1 MSERYRVTA
10 SDREALVMLYSISSV
25 LEHFEGQLKSLCHRV
40 PNGWRDARMVQS
52 RLNSLILSVLETVP
66 VEQLKT
72 IKHHMDLSTIHVGI
86 RSAGKRPKDYWI
98 SSYDDLA
105 DLAEYATKAE
115 CLFCDGKQSCRL
127 RDVLKELPIEGVSGL
142 VVPCWKE
149 D

>member
-1 MSERYRVTA
+1 MKKRVTA

-25 LEHFEGQLKSLCHRV
+25 LEHFEGQLKSICQRV
-40 PNGWRDARMVQS
+40 PNGWLDARMIQS
-52 RLNSLILSVLETVP
+52 KLNNMIIAMLETIP

-86 RSAGKRPKDYWI
+86 RSAGKRPDDYWI
-98 SSYDDLA
+98 MTYTDLA

-115 CLFCDGKQSCRL
+115 CMFCEGKSSCRL
-127 RDVLKELPIEGVSGL
+127 REVLKELPIQEVSKL

-149 D
+149 